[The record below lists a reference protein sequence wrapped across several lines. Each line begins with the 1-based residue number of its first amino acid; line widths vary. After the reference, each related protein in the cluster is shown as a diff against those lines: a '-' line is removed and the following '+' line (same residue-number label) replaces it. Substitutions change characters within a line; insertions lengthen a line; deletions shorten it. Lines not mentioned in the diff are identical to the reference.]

1 LAPRPSIAAAA
12 WLAAAALLGACQA
25 HAGDGVE
32 TSGDLLRVAIPA
44 FAAAMT
50 YRRDDREGR
59 RQFLRSFGANVGATW
74 ALQSA
79 VDKETPDGTAHD
91 AFPSGHASM
100 SFQGAAFI
108 HRRYGIR
115 KAWPAYVLA
124 TYVGWTRV
132 DAEHHDAADVAAG
145 AALGI
150 ASSMLLTKRWEDLS
164 VATVLGRDALGIRVS
179 RRF

>member
-1 LAPRPSIAAAA
+1 LAAAA
-12 WLAAAALLGACQA
+12 WLAAAASFGASQA
-25 HAGDGVE
+25 QAGDAVE

-59 RQFLRSFGANVGATW
+59 RQFLRSFGANVAATW

-79 VDKETPDGTAHD
+79 VDKERPDGTDHD
-91 AFPSGHASM
+91 AFPSGHTSM

-115 KAWPAYVLA
+115 KAWPAYALA
-124 TYVGWTRV
+124 TYVGWTRI
-132 DAEHHDAADVAAG
+132 DADQHDAADVAAG

-150 ASSMLLTKRWEDLS
+150 ASSMLFTKRWEDSS
-164 VATVLGRDALGIRVS
+164 VATVLDGDVLGIRVS